1 MTDRLTEA
9 LRELREKSPF
19 VCTSCGHPADI
30 SKSNKRSSAKTNTGF
45 HDRFTDAAREE
56 GEKSAF
62 VCESCGHRQPVGR
75 EKLH

>member
-9 LRELREKSPF
+9 VRELKEKSPF

-30 SKSNKRSSAKTNTGF
+30 SKVSVKLSDKTSTDF

-62 VCESCGHRQPVGR
+62 VCESCGHHQIVGGG
-75 EKLH
+75 KLH